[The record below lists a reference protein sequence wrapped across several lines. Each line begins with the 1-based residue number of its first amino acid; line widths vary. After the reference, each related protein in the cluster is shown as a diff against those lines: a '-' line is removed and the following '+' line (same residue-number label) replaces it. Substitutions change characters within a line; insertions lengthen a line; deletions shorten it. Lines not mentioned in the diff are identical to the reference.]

1 MKLYLK
7 VIALLLAL
15 IIPTL
20 SLVSCG
26 LFDSTNDIE
35 DEEET
40 PEYNYKPLYN
50 HATSLGYSGS
60 MKDFKSI
67 INKAYGDKIPDD
79 IYISESM
86 TTKNGHLIIIL
97 SDGTNIDL
105 GIPTVKDNDNNNDN
119 TNDDTND
126 NTNTDDNNGGENNG
140 ENTGNNGG
148 NSNDDGKVTY
158 YPVVYDGSE
167 VTITF
172 WHTMGQQQR
181 SVLDY
186 HIAEFNKLYPN
197 ITIQH
202 EQVGSYN
209 DVRDYTKVALV
220 SGNQPNIVYCYPD
233 HVALYNLTRKVVP
246 LDNFIE
252 STEIVTGANGHIEIL
267 GLTDAQIDSFIDGF
281 YEEGRVF
288 DAAGTM
294 YTLPM
299 SKSTEVLYYNKAF
312 FEANNLSVPTTWNEL
327 EDLCEIIMEITDGK
341 YAFAYDSEA
350 NWFITMT
357 EQYGSEY
364 TSLNGDH
371 FVFNNETNRNFVK
384 RFRTWYDKGYFTTQ
398 ELYGAYASNLFTS
411 GYCYMVIG
419 SSAGAKHYATG
430 SNDSN
435 VGVAPIPQVD
445 VYNPKAISQGPSLCM
460 FDQQNKQEVA
470 ASWLFMKFLTTNLE
484 FQADFSMSSGYMPVI
499 ELETLI
505 NELPAFGAWLNYS
518 DTVQTRALKVSL
530 EQADAYY
537 VSPAFNGSSQA
548 RDQVVE
554 LMKYC
559 FTTPAVDIDAMIA
572 EAFAKAIAE
581 CEANA

>member
-20 SLVSCG
+20 SLFSCEI
-26 LFDSTNDIE
+26 LNLDKEEDKEVEEFDYE
-35 DEEET
+35 
-40 PEYNYKPLYN
+40 PLYK
-50 HATSLGYSGS
+50 HAKTLGYTGTLKEFTSL
-60 MKDFKSI
+60 
-67 INKAYGDKIPDD
+67 INNAYADNLPDD
-79 IYISESM
+79 LYISESL
-86 TTKNGHLIIIL
+86 TTKNGHLVIVL
-97 SDGTNIDL
+97 NDGTNIDL
-105 GIPTVKDNDNNNDN
+105 GVLSQEDEDETDDNE
-119 TNDDTND
+119 
-126 NTNTDDNNGGENNG
+126 NTDDNNGGDDNGDNNG
-140 ENTGNNGG
+140 NNTGNTGNN
-148 NSNDDGKVTY
+148 NNDDGKLRY
-158 YPVVYDGSE
+158 EVVPYDGSA
-167 VTITF
+167 VTLTF

-181 SVLDY
+181 SILDY

-197 ITIQH
+197 ITIEH
-202 EQVGSYN
+202 EQVGAYN
-209 DVRDYTKVALV
+209 DLRDQIKMSLV
-220 SGNQPNIVYCYPD
+220 TGAQPNIAYCYPD
-233 HVALYNLTRKVVP
+233 HIALYNLTKKVVA

-267 GLTDAQIDSFIDGF
+267 GLTDTQIDSFIDAF

-312 FEANNLSVPTTWNEL
+312 FEANNLSVPTTWDEL
-327 EDLCEIIMEITDGK
+327 EALCETIMEITDGK

-364 TSLNGDH
+364 TKNDAQK
-371 FVFNNETNRNFVK
+371 FYFNNETNRNFVK

-419 SSAGAKHYATG
+419 SSAGAKHYSTG

-435 VGVAPIPQVD
+435 VGVAPLPQVD

-484 FQADFSMSSGYMPVI
+484 FQADFSMASGYMPVI

-537 VSPAFNGSSQA
+537 VSPAFNGSSKA